1 MDRSIARC
9 VDSNRRLREMPRRDE
24 CASTRDLDARED
36 ASARAVVRG
45 GKRREKNMKTRARAR
60 VVGRATVRERGVWNE
75 GGRDRGDGA
84 SDWCGGVS

>member
-1 MDRSIARC
+1 
-9 VDSNRRLREMPRRDE
+9 MPRRDE

-45 GKRREKNMKTRARAR
+45 GKRREKKYEDARARAR

-84 SDWCGGVS
+84 SDWCGGFLDD